1 MPTVLEAL
9 GNKFSKNGIGLGTE
23 YGLALLWPEFSDEF
37 FRGTLK
43 FDLQ

>member
-1 MPTVLEAL
+1 MMLFPF
-9 GNKFSKNGIGLGTE
+9 GPHGIGLGTE